1 MMRSYRILLLSLTI
15 VISSVFFG
23 CDLFVKEI
31 NILSDTFDAQGD
43 WNLTAEVDEAEW
55 APGEG
60 TASATIEDSRL
71 LLQASQQQAYSARA
85 GAYRTLQD
93 TIIEDGTLSNITIK
107 VLIEPAADISGMAE
121 GYIIL
126 HYNNISLTARFD
138 HEYSGMLL
146 FTYENGTTSFSI
158 DGVDIDDS
166 RYEFQ
171 DDSSGTARE
180 IELYVRANG
189 VDLWHSAYLSI
200 DSIEI
205 SFFDR

>member
-1 MMRSYRILLLSLTI
+1 MRSYRILLLSLTI

-31 NILSDTFDAQGD
+31 NILSDAFDAQGD

-55 APGEG
+55 SEEG
-60 TASATIEDSRL
+60 TASATIENSRL
-71 LLQASQQQAYSARA
+71 LLQVSQQEANSARA

-93 TIIEDGTLSNITIK
+93 TIIEDGNLSNITIK
-107 VLIEPAADISGMAE
+107 VLIEPTADISGMAE